1 MRGRRGRC
9 SEGEAAGLMRGG
21 AVGFVPFER
30 SAFNDT
36 SLPQR
41 ILKAARLGRRTVCP
55 PLAGPRTWE
64 RSVLFAASPD
74 AWIEA
79 LRAQAG
85 VRARPDLE
93 LREWALAHTARA
105 ANQPLWERMADLG
118 IDVRVSHTRRT
129 R

>member
-21 AVGFVPFER
+21 AVGFVPFEG

-55 PLAGPRTWE
+55 PLAGPRTGAQA
-64 RSVLFAASPD
+64 VLFAES
-74 AWIEA
+74 IEHCVQS
-79 LRAQAG
+79 LRSQSG
-85 VRARPDLE
+85 VRTRPDLE
-93 LREWALAHTARA
+93 LREWALA
-105 ANQPLWERMADLG
+105 
-118 IDVRVSHTRRT
+118 
-129 R
+129 